1 MLVGGLTIWLVVSA
15 AANLKAANAHL
26 PTLPSYLPTY
36 LPTQKHPRNHPKPT
50 IWWVG
55 GRVDNMDGSA
65 AKLKA
70 ANALRPTAAA
80 AAVGPHPRRTSSSLS
95 LVLL

>member
-1 MLVGGLTIWLVVSA
+1 M
-15 AANLKAANAHL
+15 
-26 PTLPSYLPTY
+26 PTY
-36 LPTQKHPRNHPKPT
+36 LPYPPTYLPYLLRNIQETTQNQQF
-50 IWWVG
+50 G
-55 GRVDNMDGSA
+55 GWVDNMDGSA

>member
-1 MLVGGLTIWLVVSA
+1 MVDGW
-15 AANLKAANAHL
+15 
-26 PTLPSYLPTY
+26 
-36 LPTQKHPRNHPKPT
+36 
-50 IWWVG
+50 
-55 GRVDNMDGSA
+55 VDNMDGSA

-80 AAVGPHPRRTSSSLS
+80 AAAAAAVGPHPRRTSSSLS

>member
-1 MLVGGLTIWLVVSA
+1 M
-15 AANLKAANAHL
+15 
-26 PTLPSYLPTY
+26 PTY
-36 LPTQKHPRNHPKPT
+36 LPYPPTYLPYLLRNIQETTQNNLVDG
-50 IWWVG
+50 W
-55 GRVDNMDGSA
+55 VDNMDGSA

-80 AAVGPHPRRTSSSLS
+80 AAAAVGPHPRRTSSSLS